1 MAVSKSELE
10 AKLGTGSLT
19 EHAHHYGA
27 TVYSFA
33 TTGKDAVATW
43 RKLRKSAPLVGK
55 PESGYWP
62 GLFGEP
68 KNVERICEIFG
79 TEDAEN
85 PEETIRMAAG
95 VDVQQYFQGRAVEF
109 PGESAHGDWPKQPES
124 MTDFTIP
131 RKILEPGKFHESV
144 VIGLVP
150 ASHSWEVPGVLSFG
164 GWNDCPDATSQVAVL
179 RYWNEI
185 YGAELAG
192 LSGDVME
199 LEPARKPLSKEEALR
214 LAQEQYWFCYDI
226 VEQGVGTIENLA
238 AGLMGS
244 SVWYFWWD

>member
-1 MAVSKSELE
+1 MASSKGELE
-10 AKLGTGSLT
+10 AKLGTGTLT
-19 EHAHHYGA
+19 EHEHRHGA
-27 TVYSFA
+27 TVYSFL
-33 TTGKDAVATW
+33 TPGKDAVSTW
-43 RKLRKSAPLVGK
+43 RKLRQSAPGLH
-55 PESGYWP
+55 YWP
-62 GLFGEP
+62 VIFGEP
-68 KNVERICEIFG
+68 DNVERICDIFG
-79 TEDAEN
+79 TEDAED
-85 PEETIRMAAG
+85 PADTIRLASEA
-95 VDVQQYFQGRAVEF
+95 DVQEYFRSRAEEF
-109 PGESAHGDWPKQPES
+109 SGERAHGEWPKHAES

-150 ASHSWEVPGVLSFG
+150 ASKSWELPAVLAFG
-164 GWNDCPDATSQVAVL
+164 GWNDCPFAKDQVAVL

-185 YGAELAG
+185 YGTELVG

-199 LEPARKPLSKEEALR
+199 LEPARKPSTREDALK

-226 VEQGVGTIENLA
+226 VEQGVGTIESLA